1 MRATKVTSPRTSEKG
16 KPTQIDRLRAA
27 TRQMSNER
35 ADLSVCIDLEQPEH
49 FLPLRLGSIG
59 GETGHVFIKPSRRL
73 GDLAAVLEPIVL
85 SERHDVEGA
94 ICAHDRRIFGKR
106 PERRPLISL
115 DRLLFHKLRIR
126 NPLVSQV
133 MSAAPVSQ
141 DVT

>member
-59 GETGHVFIKPSRRL
+59 VETGHVFIKPSRRL

-85 SERHDVEGA
+85 SERHDVEGNGM
-94 ICAHDRRIFGKR
+94 I
-106 PERRPLISL
+106 ELVEVLPLL
-115 DRLLFHKLRIR
+115 DQLGMVQQLKSWELNFAWR
-126 NPLVSQV
+126 
-133 MSAAPVSQ
+133 
-141 DVT
+141 